1 MLYFIYLVVLL
12 TLFIHIF
19 KFVHRTC
26 GYKGDIIINGQPRN
40 RKHFMKQLSYIMQE
54 DNLQPHLTVL
64 ESMEIASKLRN
75 CTVQLDVYHKIL
87 VRN

>member
-1 MLYFIYLVVLL
+1 VVLIA
-12 TLFIHIF
+12 LFIHIF

-75 CTVQLDVYHKIL
+75 CTIQLDVYHKIL